1 MIEVTLQER
10 SNPEAAKRELDRALK
25 EFRRAVIGAGIFDEL
40 RKRRH
45 FRSPGELKKYK
56 REVTN
61 KKRARRRQR
70 RLAQKRAA
78 AEG

>member
-25 EFRRAVIGAGIFDEL
+25 ECRRAVIGAGIFDEL

-45 FRSPGELKKYK
+45 SRSPGELKKYK